1 MLGLKIHLSTLT
13 PDKGDSIMPWKYK
26 NRTIRVGK
34 AWVDDNGF
42 KHPYNWTSAWSDTDK
57 KNWGVTWEDA
67 PASEAAF
74 DNRFYSGR
82 QSDGTLIP
90 RSLTDTNVVDDDGK
104 AVNDPVTGKQMVTL
118 GLKSVAIAQ
127 AKMKA
132 ASLLSAYDWYVTRKA
147 ETDKAIPSDV
157 STYRAAVRTSCAN
170 IETAINAVDTHAK
183 FMALY
188 DAPVDSDGEPT
199 GNAPISDWPDEI

>member
-1 MLGLKIHLSTLT
+1 
-13 PDKGDSIMPWKYK
+13 MPWKYK

-34 AWVDDNGF
+34 AWVDDNGI
-42 KHPYNWTSAWSDTDK
+42 KHPNIWMRWTDAEK
-57 KNWGVTWEDA
+57 KAFGLTWEDP

-74 DNRFYSGR
+74 DNRFYHGR
-82 QSDGTLIP
+82 KTDGTLIP
-90 RSLTDTNVVDDDGK
+90 KSLTDVNEVDEDGK
-104 AVNDPVTGKQMVTL
+104 ALLDVDGKQIVTL

-127 AKMKA
+127 AKTEA
-132 ASLLSAYDWYVTRKA
+132 AGLLAPYDWYVTRKA

-170 IETAINAVDTHAK
+170 IETAINAVKTHAK

-188 DAPVDSDGEPT
+188 DDVLNSDGT
-199 GNAPISDWPDEI
+199 VKTVAAIRNWPDPI